1 MSFPEVE
8 LGLVCRIVPGFA
20 FRGKDLGDDGV
31 QVLKIGN
38 ISDDRSVDMS
48 TAQRLPGS
56 LIKER
61 HKKFFLIDKDI
72 VVAMTGA
79 TAGKVG
85 RLRTEEDVLLNQR
98 VAKIEAEKINPEF
111 LWIILSSPK
120 YRNIFFHLAGG
131 AAQPNMSG
139 KQIEKVSIPLPDVST
154 QNQIASI
161 LATYDDLIENNRR
174 RITLLEEAARQLYKE
189 WFVRF
194 RYPGHEH
201 VPIVDGVPEGWE
213 KKEVADVVNFQ
224 GGFAF
229 KSKSYLETGKY
240 GIVTIKNVHD
250 GQFIPDC
257 TAFLDKIPSKVKPY
271 CKLSSGDILMSLTG
285 NIGRVC
291 LVVGDNYLL
300 NQRVTK
306 IDPVSGYRTFAYFT
320 FRSKDMQI
328 RLKNL
333 SHGAAQQNLSPINTG
348 KLSIVVPVSPLLA
361 QFEDFGGPVLK
372 QIVVLNHA
380 NQQLAKARDLLLP
393 KLMNGEIAV

>member
-20 FRGKDLGDDGV
+20 FKGKDLGDEGV

-48 TAQRLPGS
+48 TAQRLPGT

-61 HKKFFLIDKDI
+61 HKKFFLTDKDI

-111 LWIILSSPK
+111 LWIILSSSK
-120 YRNIFFHLAGG
+120 YRNTFFHLAGG

-161 LATYDDLIENNRR
+161 LATYDNLIENNRR
-174 RITLLEEAARQLYKE
+174 RIALLEEAARQLYKE

-201 VPIVDGVPEGWE
+201 VPIVDGVPEGWFE
-213 KKEVADVVNFQ
+213 TKVGEAVKRHSPGKLFNQKTVSPEGKVPVLDQGSSGVIGYHEEEPSCMASLDDPIIVFANHTCNQKVVHYPFSAIQNVLP
-224 GGFAF
+224 F
-229 KSKSYLETGKY
+229 KSSPNLERDLYWLHYATLGLVKTNAY
-240 GIVTIKNVHD
+240 KGHWPEFAAKTIFV
-250 GQFIPDC
+250 
-257 TAFLDKIPSKVKPY
+257 PS
-271 CKLSSGDILMSLTG
+271 C
-285 NIGRVC
+285 
-291 LVVGDNYLL
+291 
-300 NQRVTK
+300 
-306 IDPVSGYRTFAYFT
+306 
-320 FRSKDMQI
+320 
-328 RLKNL
+328 NL
-333 SHGAAQQNLSPINTG
+333 SEEFGELAQKNHWLMHSLEQQNF
-348 KLSIVVPVSPLLA
+348 K
-361 QFEDFGGPVLK
+361 
-372 QIVVLNHA
+372 
-380 NQQLAKARDLLLP
+380 LAKARDLLLP
-393 KLMNGEIAV
+393 KLMNGEIMV